1 MGGQTA
7 LNLAVEL
14 HEAGILE
21 KYGVEKLEK
30 EMKEIAKQYNIE
42 NPEDIRIVFAFDN

>member
-14 HEAGILE
+14 HETGILE
-21 KYGVEKLEK
+21 KYGVEIIGTSVES
-30 EMKEIAKQYNIE
+30 I
-42 NPEDIRIVFAFDN
+42 